1 MRKAMAKSAAR
12 HQIGELAPGAPVVA
26 AGRGSMTMVFA
37 AVSLLNATASLSAN
51 PSAKP
56 ENEATPPPAIRQNAE
71 ARDGG
76 IAVNA
81 NGQNV
86 HVEVHEERDPE
97 VVRLLKC
104 LQKGQKVL
112 EDAVSDLRRDGQE
125 RQRLLDER
133 ADGVEQVL
141 RKTREP
147 HPSATALTAI
157 SDLEA
162 GSSLGAEALLQESE
176 RAAAAKRP
184 SDMSRAAQLA
194 RQQGALAT
202 FRNTE
207 SALAAYQRAAA
218 YEPDNPDNWQMVGD
232 LLTDSLR
239 RPEATKAYE
248 RLRTLATERLKEQPT
263 NIARRNA
270 LAASYR
276 DLADALLAQDEVEP
290 AVQVA
295 QNGLELAQK
304 WVSEQP
310 RNSQARRGLLA
321 SLMQIGDVR
330 REEARAAFFGKAD
343 TPMPSGSERMSA
355 MRSEVQRLTGESET
369 AYRDALALVDEFL
382 DADITPEDL
391 WIDRAQCQ
399 IGIGWALAL
408 SLHRGAQGEFLRAV
422 ETLERIAN
430 QDPANA
436 EYQHAL
442 ALGYKNLGG
451 FFVSTARNP
460 QAARMPFEKSLSI
473 LETLVRQNPFNP
485 RWRLDLVIAYQDMAS
500 LAQADTGMP
509 SLADF
514 NSEPLRNRKPP
525 VVDPATA
532 IPLLD
537 DGLLLLKQLD
547 TGGLLMPSE
556 RDLQRQFEFNRECLK
571 CQQKGFL
578 FGSGGECY
586 SRLPPI
592 AP

>member
-26 AGRGSMTMVFA
+26 AGRGSIAMVFA

-51 PSAKP
+51 PAAEP
-56 ENEATPPPAIRQNAE
+56 EKEATPPPAVRQTAE

-97 VVRLLKC
+97 VVRLLKS
-104 LQKGQKVL
+104 LQKGQKAL

-184 SDMSRAAQLA
+184 PDVSRAAQLA

-218 YEPDNPDNWQMVGD
+218 YEPDNPDNWKMVGD
-232 LLTDSLR
+232 LLMDSLR

-248 RLRTLATERLKEQPT
+248 RLRTLATERLKEEPT
-263 NIARRNA
+263 NIARRSA

-276 DLADALLAQDEVEP
+276 NLADALMAQDEVEP
-290 AVQVA
+290 AVQMA
-295 QNGLELAQK
+295 QKGLELAQK

-310 RNSQARRGLLA
+310 WNSEARRGLLT
-321 SLMQIGDVR
+321 SLMQIGSVR
-330 REEARAAFFGKAD
+330 VEEARAVFFGKAD
-343 TPMPSGSERMSA
+343 AAIPPGGERMSA

-369 AYRDALALVDEFL
+369 AYRDALALVDKL
-382 DADITPEDL
+382 LGADTTHEDL
-391 WIDRAQCQ
+391 WLDRAWCQ

-408 SLHRGAQGEFLRAV
+408 NSHRGAQGEFLRGV

-430 QDPANA
+430 KDPASA
-436 EYQHAL
+436 DYQHAL
-442 ALGYKNLGG
+442 ALGYKDLGG
-451 FFVSTARNP
+451 FFVSTAKNP
-460 QAARMPFEKSLSI
+460 LAARMPFEKSLSI
-473 LETLVRQNPFNP
+473 LEILVRQNPFNP

-514 NSEPLRNRKPP
+514 NSKPLLSRKPP

-537 DGLLLLKQLD
+537 NGLLLLKQLD
-547 TGGLLMPSE
+547 AGGLLMPSE
-556 RDLQRQFEFNRECLK
+556 RGLQRQFEFNREALQ
-571 CQQKGFL
+571 CQQRGFL

-586 SRLPPI
+586 KRLPPI